1 SRPWDGRP
9 GEGGWGWDRSEVL
22 FGGGAGLPPGWLQV
36 EALQLALCT
45 VLDGA
50 QPRDPVGGTQEP
62 GEEPP
67 VHLGDGC
74 PLQLR
79 GGEPPQLPLDAGP
92 GRAGG
97 GGAAEKEK
105 EPVVGRVG
113 AGLGSDEPQL
123 QPLEGQP
130 RLLPDLPPDGLVGR
144 LARFHLAARRGPQ
157 ATEGLFAAAEHQ
169 VPPIPLHITEGAGAL
184 AGGILPEV
192 LQRHLQAQPL
202 PVPLQGGAPRLGIV
216 HRTHPAVTAAH
227 RAVPP
232 PLAAGPPGGWPALP
246 PPAGPGSTGPGH
258 PPGPPRPPSAWPG

>member
-1 SRPWDGRP
+1 ARPGRQQRVEVWQLRMGHTKPSRPWDSRP

-79 GGEPPQLPLDAGP
+79 GGEPPQLPLDACP

-97 GGAAEKEK
+97 GG
-105 EPVVGRVG
+105 
-113 AGLGSDEPQL
+113 
-123 QPLEGQP
+123 
-130 RLLPDLPPDGLVGR
+130 
-144 LARFHLAARRGPQ
+144 
-157 ATEGLFAAAEHQ
+157 
-169 VPPIPLHITEGAGAL
+169 
-184 AGGILPEV
+184 
-192 LQRHLQAQPL
+192 
-202 PVPLQGGAPRLGIV
+202 
-216 HRTHPAVTAAH
+216 
-227 RAVPP
+227 
-232 PLAAGPPGGWPALP
+232 
-246 PPAGPGSTGPGH
+246 
-258 PPGPPRPPSAWPG
+258 